1 MNKNYIEVNNESY
14 VSVELKGYLDGL
26 RLIIDSDASIAE
38 IELAIKQR
46 LANLGDSLT
55 GTTVKIEQLNRSL
68 SPEDV
73 SYFYSLMQREYGLA
87 PPYTDEEIVA
97 SSQLTS
103 PSAKQP
109 IRGIPA
115 NTPNTSIYHESLS
128 EEKEKAE
135 FIRHT
140 LRSGQVERFLE
151 GNIVVIGDVNP
162 GAEVTASG
170 DIIILGNLRGI
181 AHAGALGNIAA
192 AVIAMNMEPTQLR
205 IGNVITRPPS
215 RKHRR
220 KPVMEVAR
228 IKQGNVIVEDFEG
241 F

>member
-14 VSVELKGYLDGL
+14 VSVELKGYLGGL

-115 NTPNTSIYHESLS
+115 NPPNTSIYHESLS

-192 AVIAMNMEPTQLR
+192 TVIAMNMEPTQLR

>member
-14 VSVELKGYLDGL
+14 VSVEPKGYLDGL

-115 NTPNTSIYHESLS
+115 NPPNTSIYHESLS

-192 AVIAMNMEPTQLR
+192 TVIAMNMEPTQLR

>member
-68 SPEDV
+68 SSEEV
-73 SYFYSLMQREYGLA
+73 SYFYSLMQREYGLV
-87 PPYTDEEIVA
+87 PPYTDEEIVD

-103 PSAKQP
+103 PSAEQP

-115 NTPNTSIYHESLS
+115 NPPNASIYHESLS
-128 EEKEKAE
+128 EEREKAE
-135 FIRHT
+135 LIRHT

-205 IGNVITRPPS
+205 IGNVITRPPP

-220 KPVMEVAR
+220 KPAMEVAR

>member
-14 VSVELKGYLDGL
+14 VSIELKGYLDGL

-73 SYFYSLMQREYGLA
+73 SYFYSLMQREYGLSS
-87 PPYTDEEIVA
+87 PYTDEEIVA

-103 PSAKQP
+103 PSAEQP

-115 NTPNTSIYHESLS
+115 NLPNTTIYHESLS

-135 FIRHT
+135 LIRHT
-140 LRSGQVERFLE
+140 LRSGQMERFLE

-192 AVIAMNMEPTQLR
+192 TVIAMNMEPTQLR
-205 IGNVITRPPS
+205 IGNVITRPPT

>member
-1 MNKNYIEVNNESY
+1 MNNESY

-38 IELAIKQR
+38 IESAIKQR
-46 LANLGDSLT
+46 LANLGDS
-55 GTTVKIEQLNRSL
+55 
-68 SPEDV
+68 
-73 SYFYSLMQREYGLA
+73 
-87 PPYTDEEIVA
+87 DEEVA
-97 SSQLTS
+97 STPRLTS
-103 PSAKQP
+103 PSNEQP

-115 NTPNTSIYHESLS
+115 NPPNAPIYQEPFS

-151 GNIVVIGDVNP
+151 GNIIVIGDVNP

-192 AVIAMNMEPTQLR
+192 AVVAMNMEPTQLR
-205 IGNVITRPPS
+205 IGNIITRPPS
-215 RKHRR
+215 RKRRR
-220 KPVMEVAR
+220 KPMMEVAR

>member
-1 MNKNYIEVNNESY
+1 MNNESY

-38 IELAIKQR
+38 IESAIKQR

-55 GTTVKIEQLNRSL
+55 GTTVRIEQQQNRSL

-73 SYFYSLMQREYGLA
+73 SYFYSLMQQEYGLA
-87 PPYTDEEIVA
+87 PPDSDKEVA
-97 SSQLTS
+97 STPRLTS
-103 PSAKQP
+103 PSNEQP

-115 NTPNTSIYHESLS
+115 NPPNAPIYQEPFS

-151 GNIVVIGDVNP
+151 GNIIVIGDVNP

-192 AVIAMNMEPTQLR
+192 AVVAMNMEPTQLR
-205 IGNVITRPPS
+205 IGNIITRPPS
-215 RKHRR
+215 RKRRR
-220 KPVMEVAR
+220 KPMMEVAR

>member
-1 MNKNYIEVNNESY
+1 M
-14 VSVELKGYLDGL
+14 
-26 RLIIDSDASIAE
+26 
-38 IELAIKQR
+38 
-46 LANLGDSLT
+46 
-55 GTTVKIEQLNRSL
+55 
-68 SPEDV
+68 
-73 SYFYSLMQREYGLA
+73 
-87 PPYTDEEIVA
+87 
-97 SSQLTS
+97 
-103 PSAKQP
+103 
-109 IRGIPA
+109 
-115 NTPNTSIYHESLS
+115 
-128 EEKEKAE
+128 
-135 FIRHT
+135 RHFH
-140 LRSGQVERFLE
+140 R

-192 AVIAMNMEPTQLR
+192 TVIAMNMEPTQLR
-205 IGNVITRPPS
+205 IGNVITRPPT